1 MPFICAQPPISPAW
15 PTLLVHI
22 AQHIAE
28 EAGFLALFG
37 KLCPAS
43 SMLDSIPA
51 NNNHDLCMNISA
63 INSCKRKATSPF
75 SSPDRVDTQ
84 TARR

>member
-1 MPFICAQPPISPAW
+1 
-15 PTLLVHI
+15 
-22 AQHIAE
+22 
-28 EAGFLALFG
+28 
-37 KLCPAS
+37 
-43 SMLDSIPA
+43 MLDSIPA

>member
-1 MPFICAQPPISPAW
+1 
-15 PTLLVHI
+15 LVHI

-63 INSCKRKATSPF
+63 ITPANGKPLPRSVHQTGLTRKQRAGSIE
-75 SSPDRVDTQ
+75 SRSEGRL
-84 TARR
+84 A